1 MNKFGNYLSEVFK
14 ENFKLI
20 KYFSKFHLW
29 VLRISKY
36 TFLNSLIGIPVLVLV
51 TTGRSSGKERYAPLT
66 YFPDEDSFMI
76 VASNGGNKT
85 PPNWYRNLI
94 KQDSV
99 KVIINNKNYK
109 CKYNVLESE
118 EREIAWISI
127 NKIYSKYS
135 EYEEISGRVIPV
147 IKLTPIN

>member
-1 MNKFGNYLSEVFK
+1 
-14 ENFKLI
+14 
-20 KYFSKFHLW
+20 
-29 VLRISKY
+29 
-36 TFLNSLIGIPVLVLV
+36 
-51 TTGRSSGKERYAPLT
+51 
-66 YFPDEDSFMI
+66 MI

>member
-36 TFLNSLIGIPVLVLV
+36 TFLNSLIGIPVLVLI
-51 TTGRSSGKERYAPLT
+51 TTGRFSGKERYAPLT

-76 VASNGGNKT
+76 VASNGGNKI

-94 KQDSV
+94 KQDLV
-99 KVIINNKNYK
+99 KVIINNENYK
-109 CKYNVLESE
+109 CTYNVLESE
-118 EREIAWISI
+118 EREIAWIKI

>member
-1 MNKFGNYLSEVFK
+1 LNKFGNYLSEVFK

-36 TFLNSLIGIPVLVLV
+36 TFLNSLIGIPVLVLI
-51 TTGRSSGKERYAPLT
+51 TTERSSGKERYAPLT

>member
-1 MNKFGNYLSEVFK
+1 LNKFGYYLSDVFT

-36 TFLNSLIGIPVLVLV
+36 TFLNSLIGIPVLVLI
-51 TTGRSSGKERYAPLT
+51 TKGRSSGKERYAPLT
-66 YFPDEDSFMI
+66 YFPDGKSFMI
-76 VASNGGNKT
+76 VASNGGNKN
-85 PPNWYRNLI
+85 PPNWYRNMI
-94 KQDSV
+94 KQNSV
-99 KVIINNKNYK
+99 KVVINNKNYK

-118 EREIAWISI
+118 EREIAWIKI

-135 EYEEISGRVIPV
+135 EYEEISGRIIPV
-147 IKLTPIN
+147 IKLTPVN

>member
-1 MNKFGNYLSEVFK
+1 MNKLGYYLSDAFK

-36 TFLNSLIGIPVLVLV
+36 TFLNSLIGIPVLVLI
-51 TTGRSSGKERYAPLT
+51 TQGRSSGKERYAPLT
-66 YFPDEDSFMI
+66 YFSDENSFMI
-76 VASNGGNKT
+76 VASNGGNKN
-85 PPNWYRNLI
+85 PPNWYRNMI
-94 KQDSV
+94 KQNSV
-99 KVIINNKNYK
+99 KVVINNKNYK
-109 CKYNVLESE
+109 CKYNVLESK
-118 EREIAWISI
+118 EREIAWIRI

-147 IKLTPIN
+147 IKLTPVN